1 MQMRTIGL
9 GVLIAVAQTAPLQSQ
24 IPLAEYAARRESL
37 GRLTGDGAIVVLGSA
52 EPVRD
57 FDGFS
62 QSPHHKY
69 LTGWDAP
76 DAALLVLRAGGT
88 QREMLFVAEKNP
100 AVEVWTGVRPSLP
113 DAQRMSGIPARVIG
127 ELTHTC
133 DSLLAA
139 GAPLRIV
146 GEFAGDASTIGAAR
160 TRDQVFMDALKAR
173 HGDAK
178 ITDANRAVL
187 ELRGTK
193 SPAEIELLRGAIA
206 ITGRAHQEAM
216 RMVTAGWNEFEV
228 QALIDY
234 TFRRNGA
241 DRNGF
246 FTAAASGDN
255 TTTLHYSQND
265 RPIQQGELLL
275 LDIGAA
281 FGGYSA
287 DVTRTIPVG
296 GTFSPAQRA
305 IYELVRRAQVA
316 GERAVRI
323 GAATSAPQAAAADT
337 IAQGLAALGL
347 VESPTATYDCDIA
360 ASQQCPQWRLYYMH
374 GLSHGIGLDVHDPD
388 LSYGGTYGAGSVVT
402 IEPGVYV
409 RRTMQTVLADT
420 PRNRA
425 VLKAIAPALAR
436 YAGIGVRIEDDY
448 LLTSTGLE
456 WLSQVP
462 REVAEVEAA
471 LKAPRAAT
479 PSVRDPAMV
488 GRYRRSLP

>member
-1 MQMRTIGL
+1 MRMRTMGFA
-9 GVLIAVAQTAPLQSQ
+9 VLIAVAQSTPLQSQ
-24 IPLAEYAARRESL
+24 IPLTEYAARRESL
-37 GRLTGDGAIVVLGSA
+37 GRLTGDGAIVVLGSG

-57 FDGFS
+57 FDGFA
-62 QSPHHKY
+62 QSPHLKY

-76 DAALLVLRAGGT
+76 DAALLVIRSGT
-88 QREMLFVAEKNP
+88 TQQEMLFVAEKNP

-113 DAQRMSGIPARVIG
+113 DAQRMSGIPTRVIR
-127 ELTHTC
+127 ELTQTC

-146 GEFAGDASTIGAAR
+146 GEFAGEASTIGAAH
-160 TRDQVFMDALKAR
+160 TRDQVFMDSLQAR
-173 HGDAK
+173 YGASK
-178 ITDANRAVL
+178 ITDATRAVL

-193 SPAEIELLRGAIA
+193 SPAELELLRSAIA
-206 ITGRAHQEAM
+206 ITGLAHREAM

-255 TTTLHYSQND
+255 ATTLHYSQND

-305 IYELVRRAQVA
+305 IYELVRRAQIA
-316 GERAVRI
+316 GERALRI
-323 GAATSAPQAAAADT
+323 GAATVAPQMAAADT
-337 IAQGLAALGL
+337 IARGLTALGL
-347 VESPTATYDCDIA
+347 IESPTATYDCDIA
-360 ASQQCPQWRLYYMH
+360 ASQQCPQWRLFYMH

-388 LSYGGTYGAGSVVT
+388 LSYGGTYAAGSVVT

-409 RRTMQTVLADT
+409 RRNMQSVLPDT

-425 VLKAIAPALAR
+425 LLTTLGPAFTR

-448 LLTSTGLE
+448 LLTPAGLE
-456 WLSQVP
+456 WLSKVP
-462 REVAEVEAA
+462 REVGEVEAA

-479 PSVRDPAMV
+479 PRVRDPFMV
-488 GRYRRSLP
+488 RRYRRALP

>member
-1 MQMRTIGL
+1 MPIRPMGL
-9 GVLIAVAQTAPLQSQ
+9 AVLIAMTHSVPLPAQISLT
-24 IPLAEYAARRESL
+24 EYATRREAL
-37 GRLTGDGAIVVLGSA
+37 GRLAGDGAVVVLGSG
-52 EPVRD
+52 EPVRE

-62 QSPHHKY
+62 QSPHLKY
-69 LTGWDAP
+69 LTGWEAP
-76 DAALLVLRAGGT
+76 DAALLVIRSGAT
-88 QREMLFVAEKNP
+88 HREMLYVAERNP

-113 DAQRMSGIPARVIG
+113 EAQRMSGIPTRVIG
-127 ELTHTC
+127 ELTATC

-173 HGDAK
+173 HGDGS
-178 ITDANRAVL
+178 ITDGNRAVL
-187 ELRGTK
+187 ALRGTK
-193 SPAEIELLRGAIA
+193 SPAEIALLRGAIA

-255 TTTLHYSQND
+255 ATTLHYSQND

-296 GTFSPAQRA
+296 GAFSPAQRA
-305 IYELVRRAQVA
+305 IYELVRRAQIA
-316 GERAVRI
+316 GERAVQI
-323 GAATSAPQAAAADT
+323 GAATDAPQMAAADT
-337 IAQGLAALGL
+337 IARGLTALGL
-347 VESPTATYDCDIA
+347 VESPTATYDCDSA

-388 LSYGGTYGAGSVVT
+388 LSYSGTYGAGSVVT

-409 RRTMQTVLADT
+409 RRNMQQVLPDT

-425 VLKAIAPALAR
+425 VLEALAPALSR

-448 LLTSTGLE
+448 LLTASGLE
-456 WLSQVP
+456 WLSTVP

-479 PSVRDPAMV
+479 PRVRDPAMV

>member
-1 MQMRTIGL
+1 MPMRTMGL
-9 GVLIAVAQTAPLQSQ
+9 AVLIAAAQAAPATAQ
-24 IPLAEYAARRESL
+24 IPLAEYAARREAL
-37 GRLTGDGAIVVLGSA
+37 GRMSGDGAIVVLGSG

-57 FDGFS
+57 FDAFS
-62 QSPHHKY
+62 QSPHLKY

-76 DAALLVLRAGGT
+76 DAALVVIRSGT
-88 QREMLFVAEKNP
+88 SQREILFVSEKNP
-100 AVEVWTGVRPSLP
+100 AAEVWTGVRPSLP
-113 DAQRMSGIPARVIG
+113 EAQRMSGIPTRVIG
-127 ELTHTC
+127 ELTQIC
-133 DSLLAA
+133 DSLLSA
-139 GAPLRIV
+139 GAPLRII
-146 GEFAGDASTIGAAR
+146 GEFTGDASTIGAAR

-173 HGDAK
+173 HGDGR

-187 ELRGTK
+187 ALRGTK

-216 RMVTAGWNEFEV
+216 RMVAAGWNEFEV

-255 TTTLHYSQND
+255 ATTLHYSQND

-316 GERAVRI
+316 GERAVQI
-323 GAATSAPQAAAADT
+323 GAATNAPQAAAADT
-337 IAQGLAALGL
+337 IARGLAALGL
-347 VESPTATYDCDIA
+347 VESPTATYDCDLA

-388 LSYGGTYGAGSVVT
+388 LSYSGTYGAGSVVT

-409 RRTMQTVLADT
+409 RRNMQEVLPDT

-425 VLKAIAPALAR
+425 LLKTLAPALAR

-448 LLTSTGLE
+448 LLTPSGLE
-456 WLSQVP
+456 WLSKVP
-462 REVAEVEAA
+462 REVGEVEAA

-488 GRYRRSLP
+488 GKYRRSLP

>member
-1 MQMRTIGL
+1 MRTMGL
-9 GVLIAVAQTAPLQSQ
+9 AVLIAVAQAAPLQSQ
-24 IPLAEYAARRESL
+24 IPLTEYATRRAAL
-37 GRLTGDGAIVVLGSA
+37 GQMTGDGAIVVLGSG

-62 QSPHHKY
+62 QSPHLKY

-76 DAALLVLRAGGT
+76 DAALLVMRSGTT
-88 QREMLFVAEKNP
+88 QREILFVAEKNP
-100 AVEVWTGVRPSLP
+100 AIEVWTGVRPSLL
-113 DAQRMSGIPARVIG
+113 DAQRMSGIPTRVIG
-127 ELTHTC
+127 ELLQAC
-133 DSLLAA
+133 DSLLAD
-139 GAPLRIV
+139 GAPLHLI
-146 GEFAGDASTIGAAR
+146 GEFAGEASTIGAAR
-160 TRDQVFMDALKAR
+160 TRDQVFMDTLRAR
-173 HGDAK
+173 HGASKIADA
-178 ITDANRAVL
+178 TRAVL

-193 SPAEIELLRGAIA
+193 SPAEIELLRNAIA

-296 GTFSPAQRA
+296 GTFAPAQRA
-305 IYELVRRAQVA
+305 IYELVRRAQIA
-316 GERAVRI
+316 GEREVRI
-323 GAATSAPQAAAADT
+323 GAATNAPQMAAADT
-337 IAQGLAALGL
+337 IARGLAALGL
-347 VESPTATYDCDIA
+347 VESPTATYDCDSA
-360 ASQQCPQWRLYYMH
+360 ASQQCPQWRLFYMH

-388 LSYGGTYGAGSVVT
+388 LSYSGTYGAGSVVT

-409 RRTMQTVLADT
+409 RRNMQNVLPDT

-425 VLKAIAPALAR
+425 LLTALAPALAR

-448 LLTSTGLE
+448 LLTPAGLE
-456 WLSQVP
+456 WLSKVP

-479 PSVRDPAMV
+479 PRVRDPAMV